1 MRIEWSTSKTC
12 LSLQNIGCARRAGV
26 RWLSKVVNL
35 RPARDYTISTED
47 GDGTD
52 LTNDGKVDFNDLKE
66 LAENWLWGQ

>member
-1 MRIEWSTSKTC
+1 
-12 LSLQNIGCARRAGV
+12 V

>member
-1 MRIEWSTSKTC
+1 
-12 LSLQNIGCARRAGV
+12 
-26 RWLSKVVNL
+26 VVNL

-47 GDGTD
+47 GDGAD